1 MNRPMSS
8 MVRIGKL
15 TALVIAVLQFSA
27 CSVQKQL
34 QKAANKNIINANE
47 LTGAHIGIHV
57 YDPASNTN
65 LFSYQANKYF
75 VPASNTK
82 IVTCFAA
89 LKYLGDSVAAAQILA
104 TDSGM
109 HVFATGDPTFLQ
121 PEYASHPLLG
131 VLKNTKHIYLH
142 TPSFTAKPFGQGW
155 SWDDYDASYM
165 PSRSAFPMYGNVL
178 RVVKNAGQL
187 TVTPSF
193 FKDSIKGLNTTIN
206 KGFGVSRQM
215 ANNQFLVQPAS
226 GSATLQ
232 EVPYRTSNWTNSS
245 LTLEASLLSEAVGGG
260 IKVTAVDP
268 ATDKNAPVTAT
279 TIYSRPLDSLVTP
292 LMHRSDNFYAE
303 QALLMVGNKLHQSF
317 DDKKT
322 IAYLLAN
329 DLADLPQKP
338 SWVDG
343 SGLSR
348 YNLFTPQDFTTILDK
363 MYKAYS
369 FERLQHIFPTGGEVG
384 GTLSSNYKNLNGKIF
399 AKTGT
404 LSGQVA
410 LSGYLITKKGKTLIF
425 SVLVNNHTTT
435 ASAVRK
441 AVEQFIQVL
450 YNKN

>member
-1 MNRPMSS
+1 MKVMG
-8 MVRIGKL
+8 RIGKL

-27 CSVQKQL
+27 CSVQQKL
-34 QKAANKNIINANE
+34 QKAANQNIIEVSN
-47 LTGAHIGIHV
+47 LSGAHIGIHV
-57 YDPASNTN
+57 FDPSTNAN
-65 LFSYQANKYF
+65 LFSYQSNKYF

-89 LKYLGDSVAAAQILA
+89 MQYLGDSVAAAQILA

-109 HVFATGDPTFLQ
+109 HVYAAGDPTFLQ
-121 PEYASHPLLG
+121 PEYPSHPLFN
-131 VLKNTKHIYLH
+131 VLKNANKIYLH

-165 PSRSAFPMYGNVL
+165 PSRSAFPLYGNVM
-178 RVVKNAGQL
+178 RVAKNAGQL
-187 TVTPSF
+187 SVIPSF
-193 FKDSIKGLNTTIN
+193 FKDSVTGLNASIN
-206 KGFGVSRQM
+206 KGFSVSRQM
-215 ANNQFLVQPAS
+215 ASNQFLVQPTAAS
-226 GSATLQ
+226 NTL
-232 EVPYRTSNWTNSS
+232 EEIPYRTSNWTTAS
-245 LTLEASLLSEAVGGG
+245 LSLEASLLSDALGGT
-260 IKVTAVDP
+260 KVIAVDP
-268 ATDKNAPVTAT
+268 ANEKNAPTTAA
-279 TIYSRPLDSLVTP
+279 TIYSRPLDSLLKP

-303 QALLMVGNKLHQSF
+303 QALLMVGKGLHQSF

-329 DLADLPQKP
+329 DLADLAQKLT
-338 SWVDG
+338 WVDG

-348 YNLFTPQDFTTILDK
+348 YNLFTPENFTSILHK

-369 FERLQHIFPTGGEVG
+369 FERLQNIFPTGGEVG

-435 ASAVRK
+435 ASNVRK

-450 YNKN
+450 YSKN

>member
-1 MNRPMSS
+1 MKI
-8 MVRIGKL
+8 MVRIGKA
-15 TALVIAVLQFSA
+15 TALVIAVLQFTA
-27 CSVQKQL
+27 CSVQQKL
-34 QKAANKNIINANE
+34 QKAANQNILEAGN
-47 LTGAHIGIHV
+47 LSGAHIGIHV
-57 YDPASNTN
+57 YDPASNAS
-65 LFSYQANKYF
+65 LYSYQSNKYF

-89 LKYLGDSVAAAQILA
+89 MQYLGDSVLAAQIA
-104 TDSGM
+104 STDSGM
-109 HVFATGDPTFLQ
+109 HVYATGDPTFLQ
-121 PEYASHPLLG
+121 PEYVSHPLLN
-131 VLKNTKHIYLH
+131 VLKSANTIYMH
-142 TPSFTAKPFGQGW
+142 APSFTAKPFGQGW

-165 PSRSAFPMYGNVL
+165 PSRSAFPMYGNLV
-178 RVVKNAGQL
+178 RIAKNAGQL

-193 FKDSIKGLNTTIN
+193 FKDSVTGLNATIN
-206 KGFGVSRQM
+206 KGFGVSRQI
-215 ANNQFLVQPAS
+215 ASNQFLVQPTAAS
-226 GSATLQ
+226 NTH
-232 EVPYRTSNWTNSS
+232 EEIPYRTSNWTTSR
-245 LTLEASLLSEAVGGG
+245 LTLEASLLSKAIGGTN
-260 IKVTAVDP
+260 IIALDAAHETNAP
-268 ATDKNAPVTAT
+268 ATAT
-279 TIYSRPLDSLVTP
+279 KVYSRPLDSLLKP

-303 QALLMVGNKLHQSF
+303 QALLMVGKGLHQSF

-329 DLADLPQKP
+329 DLSDLAQKP
-338 SWVDG
+338 TWVDG

-348 YNLFTPQDFTTILDK
+348 YNLFTPENFTSILHK

-369 FERLQHIFPTGGEVG
+369 FERLQNIFPTGGEVG

-435 ASAVRK
+435 ASNVRR

>member
-1 MNRPMSS
+1 
-8 MVRIGKL
+8 MVRIGKA
-15 TALVIAVLQFSA
+15 TALVIAILQFTA
-27 CSVQKQL
+27 CSMQQKL
-34 QKAANKNIINANE
+34 QKAANQNILEAGN
-47 LTGAHIGIHV
+47 LSGAHIGIHV
-57 YDPASNTN
+57 YDPASNAS
-65 LFSYQANKYF
+65 LFSYQSNKYF

-89 LKYLGDSVAAAQILA
+89 MQYLGDSVLAAQIA
-104 TDSGM
+104 STDSGM
-109 HVFATGDPTFLQ
+109 HVYASGDPTFLQ
-121 PEYASHPLLG
+121 PEYATHPLLN
-131 VLKNTKHIYLH
+131 VLKTTNKIYLH

-165 PSRSAFPMYGNVL
+165 PSRSAFPMYGNVV
-178 RVVKNAGQL
+178 RFAKNAGQL

-193 FKDSIKGLNTTIN
+193 FKDSTKGINATIN

-215 ANNQFLVQPAS
+215 ASNQFLVQPTA
-226 GSATLQ
+226 GNTTL
-232 EVPYRTSNWTNSS
+232 EEIPYRTSNWTTAP
-245 LTLEASLLSEAVGGG
+245 LVLEASLLSEALGGT
-260 IKVTAVDP
+260 KVIALDAAGETNAP
-268 ATDKNAPVTAT
+268 ATAT
-279 TIYSRPLDSLVTP
+279 KVYSRPLDSLLKP

-303 QALLMVGNKLHQSF
+303 QALLMVGKGLHQSF

-329 DLADLPQKP
+329 DLSDLAQKP
-338 SWVDG
+338 TWVDG

-348 YNLFTPQDFTTILDK
+348 YNLFTPENFTSILHK

-369 FERLQHIFPTGGEVG
+369 FERLQNIFPTGGEAG

-435 ASAVRK
+435 ASNVRK

-450 YNKN
+450 YSKN

>member
-1 MNRPMSS
+1 MNRHLGLFARM
-8 MVRIGKL
+8 GKL
-15 TALVIAVLQFSA
+15 TALLIAVVQFSA
-27 CSVQKQL
+27 CSVRQKL
-34 QKAANKNIINANE
+34 QKAANQNIIEASNLA
-47 LTGAHIGIHV
+47 GAHIGIHV
-57 YDPASNTN
+57 FDPASNTN
-65 LFSYQANKYF
+65 LFSYQSNKYF

-89 LKYLGDSVAAAQILA
+89 LKYLGDSVAAAQIFA

-109 HVFATGDPTFLQ
+109 HVFASGDPTFLQ
-121 PEYASHPLLG
+121 PEYTSHPLLD
-131 VLKNTKHIYLH
+131 VLKTANKIYLH
-142 TPSFTAKPFGQGW
+142 TPIFTAKPFGQGW

-165 PSRSAFPMYGNVL
+165 PSRSAFPMYGNVV
-178 RVVKNAGQL
+178 RYAKNGGQL
-187 TVTPSF
+187 TVMPTF
-193 FKDSIKGLNTTIN
+193 FKDSTKGLSATIS
-206 KGFGVSRQM
+206 KGFSVSRQM
-215 ANNQFLVQPAS
+215 ASNQFLLQPSS
-226 GSATLQ
+226 GSNTL
-232 EVPYRTSNWTNSS
+232 EEIPYRTSNWTTTS
-245 LTLEASLLSEAVGGG
+245 LTLEASLLSEALGGT
-260 IKVTAVDP
+260 KVIAVDP
-268 ATDKNAPVTAT
+268 ATTINMPAAAS
-279 TIYSRPLDSLVTP
+279 TIYSRPLDSLLKP

-303 QALLMVGNKLHQSF
+303 QALLMVGKGLHQSF

-329 DLADLPQKP
+329 DLADLAQKP

-348 YNLFTPQDFTTILDK
+348 YNLFTPENFTSILHK
-363 MYKAYS
+363 MYTSYS
-369 FERLQHIFPTGGEVG
+369 FERLQNIFPTGGEAG
-384 GTLSSNYKNLNGKIF
+384 GTLTSNYKNLNGKIF

>member
-1 MNRPMSS
+1 MKI
-8 MVRIGKL
+8 MVRIGKA
-15 TALVIAVLQFSA
+15 TALVIAILQFTA
-27 CSVQKQL
+27 CSMQQKL
-34 QKAANKNIINANE
+34 QKAANQNILEAGN
-47 LTGAHIGIHV
+47 LSGAHIGIHV
-57 YDPASNTN
+57 YDPASNAS
-65 LFSYQANKYF
+65 LFSYQSNKYF

-89 LKYLGDSVAAAQILA
+89 MQYLGDSVLAAQIA
-104 TDSGM
+104 STDSGM
-109 HVFATGDPTFLQ
+109 HVYASGDPTFLQ
-121 PEYASHPLLG
+121 PEYATHPLLN
-131 VLKNTKHIYLH
+131 VLKTTNKIYLH

-165 PSRSAFPMYGNVL
+165 PSRSAFPMYGNVV
-178 RVVKNAGQL
+178 RFAKNAGQL

-193 FKDSIKGLNTTIN
+193 FKDSIKGINATIN

-215 ANNQFLVQPAS
+215 ASNQFLVQPTA
-226 GSATLQ
+226 GNNTL
-232 EVPYRTSNWTNSS
+232 EEIPYRTSNWTTAP
-245 LTLEASLLSEAVGGG
+245 LVLEASLLSEALGGT
-260 IKVTAVDP
+260 KVIALDAAGETNAP
-268 ATDKNAPVTAT
+268 ATAT
-279 TIYSRPLDSLVTP
+279 KVYSRPLDSLLKP

-303 QALLMVGNKLHQSF
+303 QALLMVGKGLHQSF

-329 DLADLPQKP
+329 DLSDLAQKP
-338 SWVDG
+338 TWVDG

-348 YNLFTPQDFTTILDK
+348 YNLFTPENFTSILHK

-369 FERLQHIFPTGGEVG
+369 FERLQNIFPTGGEAG

-435 ASAVRK
+435 ASNVRK

>member
-1 MNRPMSS
+1 MKG
-8 MVRIGKL
+8 MVRIGKA
-15 TALVIAVLQFSA
+15 TALLIAVLQFSA
-27 CSVQKQL
+27 CAVQQKL
-34 QKAANKNIINANE
+34 QKAANQNILEVNY
-47 LTGAHIGIHV
+47 LSGAHIGIHV
-57 YDPASNTN
+57 FDPSTNTN
-65 LFSYQANKYF
+65 LFSYQSNKYF

-89 LKYLGDSVAAAQILA
+89 LQYLGDSVLAGQIA
-104 TDSGM
+104 FTDSGM
-109 HVFATGDPTFLQ
+109 HVYASGDPTFLQ
-121 PEYASHPLLG
+121 PEYATHPLFNI
-131 VLKNTKHIYLH
+131 LKNSNKIYLH

-165 PSRSAFPMYGNVL
+165 PSRSAFPMYGNVV
-178 RVVKNAGQL
+178 RVAKNAGQL
-187 TVTPSF
+187 SVTPSF
-193 FKDSIKGLNTTIN
+193 FKDSTKGISATIN
-206 KGFGVSRQM
+206 KGFSVSRQM
-215 ANNQFLVQPAS
+215 ASNQFEVQADTS
-226 GSATLQ
+226 KTKF
-232 EVPYRTSNWTNSS
+232 EEIPYRTSNWTNAP
-245 LTLEASLLSEAVGGG
+245 LTLEASLLSEALGGT
-260 IKVTAVDP
+260 KVIALDD
-268 ATDKNAPVTAT
+268 ARENNAPSTAAK
-279 TIYSRPLDSLVTP
+279 IYSRPLDSLLKP

-303 QALLMVGNKLHQSF
+303 QALLMVGKGLHQSF

-329 DLADLPQKP
+329 DLADLAQKP
-338 SWVDG
+338 NWVDG

-348 YNLFTPQDFTTILDK
+348 YNLFTPENFTSILHK

-369 FERLQHIFPTGGEVG
+369 FERLQNIFPTGGEVG

-435 ASAVRK
+435 ASNVRK
-441 AVEQFIQVL
+441 SVEQFIQVL

>member
-1 MNRPMSS
+1 MNRHLGLITRM
-8 MVRIGKL
+8 GKL
-15 TALVIAVLQFSA
+15 TALLIAVLQFSA
-27 CSVQKQL
+27 CSVQQKL
-34 QKAANKNIINANE
+34 QKAANQNIIDATQ
-47 LTGAHIGIHV
+47 LAGAHIGIHV
-57 YDPASNTN
+57 FDPASNSN
-65 LFSYQANKYF
+65 LFSYQSNKYF

-89 LKYLGDSVAAAQILA
+89 LQYLGDSVAAAQILT
-104 TDSGM
+104 TDTGV

-121 PEYASHPLLG
+121 PEYTAHPLFN
-131 VLKNTKHIYLH
+131 VLKSANKIYLH
-142 TPSFTAKPFGQGW
+142 TPSFNAKPFGQGW

-165 PSRSAFPMYGNVL
+165 PSRSAFPMYGNVV
-178 RVVKNAGQL
+178 RYTRNGGQL

-193 FKDSIKGLNTTIN
+193 FKDSTKGLQASIN
-206 KGFGVSRQM
+206 KGFDVSRQM
-215 ANNQFLVQPAS
+215 ASNQFLVQTTA
-226 GSATLQ
+226 GNNTL
-232 EVPYRTSNWTNSS
+232 EEIPYRTSNWTATP
-245 LTLEASLLSEAVGGG
+245 LTLEASLLSEALGGT
-260 IKVTAVDP
+260 KVIAVDP
-268 ATDKNAPVTAT
+268 ALKTTMPAAAS
-279 TIYSRPLDSLVTP
+279 TIYSRPLDSLLKP

-303 QALLMVGNKLHQSF
+303 QALLMVGKGLHQSF

-322 IAYLLAN
+322 IAYLLTN
-329 DLADLPQKP
+329 DLADLAQKP

-348 YNLFTPQDFTTILDK
+348 YNLFTPENFTSILHK
-363 MYKAYS
+363 MYKSYS
-369 FERLQHIFPTGGEVG
+369 FERLQNIFPTGGEAG

-425 SVLVNNHTTT
+425 SVLVNNHTTS
-435 ASAVRK
+435 ASTVRK

>member
-1 MNRPMSS
+1 MGRTS
-8 MVRIGKL
+8 KL
-15 TALVIAVLQFSA
+15 IALVIAVLQFSA
-27 CSVQKQL
+27 CSVQQKL
-34 QKAANKNIINANE
+34 QKAANQNIIEASN
-47 LTGAHIGIHV
+47 LSGAHIGIHV
-57 YDPASNTN
+57 FDPSSNTN
-65 LFSYQANKYF
+65 LFSYQSNKYF

-131 VLKNTKHIYLH
+131 ALKNANTIYLH

-165 PSRSAFPMYGNVL
+165 PSRSAFPMYGNVV
-178 RVVKNAGQL
+178 RYTKNAGQL
-187 TVTPSF
+187 TVMPSF
-193 FKDSIKGLNTTIN
+193 FKDSTKGLQATIN

-215 ANNQFLVQPAS
+215 ANNQFLVQPSS
-226 GSATLQ
+226 GNTTL
-232 EVPYRTSNWTNSS
+232 EEIPYRTSNWTTTS
-245 LTLEASLLSEAVGGG
+245 LTLEASLLSEALGGT
-260 IKVTAVDP
+260 KVIAADP
-268 ATDKNAPVTAT
+268 ASDKTVPTLAT
-279 TIYSRPLDSLVTP
+279 TIYSRPLDSLLKP

-303 QALLMVGNKLHQSF
+303 QALLMVGKGLHQSF

-322 IAYLLAN
+322 IAFLLAN
-329 DLADLPQKP
+329 DLVDLAQKP

-348 YNLFTPQDFTTILDK
+348 YNLFTPENFTTILHK
-363 MYKAYS
+363 MYTSYP
-369 FERLQHIFPTGGEVG
+369 FERLQNIFPTGGELG
-384 GTLSSNYKNLNGKIF
+384 GTLSGNYKNLNGKIF

-435 ASAVRK
+435 ASTVRK

>member
-1 MNRPMSS
+1 MKVMG
-8 MVRIGKL
+8 RIGKL

-27 CSVQKQL
+27 CSVQQQL
-34 QKAANKNIINANE
+34 QKAANKNILEAGNLA
-47 LTGAHIGIHV
+47 GAHIGIHV
-57 YDPASNTN
+57 FDPASNAS
-65 LFSYQANKYF
+65 LFSYQSNKYF

-89 LKYLGDSVAAAQILA
+89 LKYLGDSVAAAQVIS

-109 HVFATGDPTFLQ
+109 HVYAGGDPTFLQ
-121 PEYASHPLLG
+121 PEYATHPLLN
-131 VLKNTKHIYLH
+131 VLKNTKHIFLH

-165 PSRSAFPMYGNVL
+165 PSRSAFPIYGNVV
-178 RVVKNAGQL
+178 RFEKKSGQL

-193 FKDSIKGLNTTIN
+193 FKDSTKGINATIS
-206 KGFGVSRQM
+206 KGFGVTRQM
-215 ANNQFLVQPAS
+215 ASNQFLVQPTA
-226 GSATLQ
+226 GNNIL
-232 EVPYRTSNWTNSS
+232 EEIPYRTSNWTTNQ
-245 LTLEASLLSEAVGGG
+245 LTLESTLLAEALGGG

-268 ATDKNAPVTAT
+268 ASDKNNVANAT
-279 TIYSRPLDSLVTP
+279 TIYSRPLDSMLTP

-348 YNLFTPQDFTTILDK
+348 YNLFSPQDFTTILDK

-369 FERLQHIFPTGGEVG
+369 FERLQNIFPTGGEAG

-435 ASAVRK
+435 ASNVRK

-450 YNKN
+450 YSKN

>member
-1 MNRPMSS
+1 MNRHLGLFARM
-8 MVRIGKL
+8 GKL
-15 TALVIAVLQFSA
+15 TALLIAVVQFSA
-27 CSVQKQL
+27 CSVRQKL
-34 QKAANKNIINANE
+34 QKAANQNIIEASNLA
-47 LTGAHIGIHV
+47 GAHIGIHV
-57 YDPASNTN
+57 FDPASNSN
-65 LFSYQANKYF
+65 LFSYQSNKYF

-89 LKYLGDSVAAAQILA
+89 LKYLGDSVAAAQIFA

-109 HVFATGDPTFLQ
+109 YVFASGDPTFLQ
-121 PEYASHPLLG
+121 PEYTSHPLLG
-131 VLKNTKHIYLH
+131 VLKTANKIYLH
-142 TPSFTAKPFGQGW
+142 TPSFTAKSFGQGW

-165 PSRSAFPMYGNVL
+165 PSRSAFPMYGNVV
-178 RVVKNAGQL
+178 RYAKNGGQL
-187 TVTPSF
+187 TVMPTF
-193 FKDSIKGLNTTIN
+193 FKDSTKGLSATIS
-206 KGFGVSRQM
+206 KGFSVSRQM
-215 ANNQFLVQPAS
+215 ASNQFLLQPSS
-226 GSATLQ
+226 GSNTL
-232 EVPYRTSNWTNSS
+232 EEIPYRTSNWTTTS
-245 LTLEASLLSEAVGGG
+245 LTLEASLLSEALGGT
-260 IKVTAVDP
+260 KVIAVDP
-268 ATDKNAPVTAT
+268 ATTINMPAAAS
-279 TIYSRPLDSLVTP
+279 TIYSRPLDSLLKP

-303 QALLMVGNKLHQSF
+303 QALLMVGKGLHQSF

-329 DLADLPQKP
+329 DLADLAQKP

-348 YNLFTPQDFTTILDK
+348 YNLFTPENFTSILHK
-363 MYKAYS
+363 MYTSYS
-369 FERLQHIFPTGGEVG
+369 FERLQNIFPTGGEAG
-384 GTLSSNYKNLNGKIF
+384 GTLTSNYKNLNGKIF

>member
-1 MNRPMSS
+1 MNRHLGLFARM
-8 MVRIGKL
+8 GKL
-15 TALVIAVLQFSA
+15 TALLIAVVQFSA
-27 CSVQKQL
+27 CSVRQKL
-34 QKAANKNIINANE
+34 QKAANQNIIEASNLA
-47 LTGAHIGIHV
+47 GAHIGIHV
-57 YDPASNTN
+57 FDPASNSN
-65 LFSYQANKYF
+65 LFSYQSNKYF

-89 LKYLGDSVAAAQILA
+89 LKYLGDSVAAAQIFA

-109 HVFATGDPTFLQ
+109 YVFASGDPTFLQ
-121 PEYASHPLLG
+121 PEYTSHPLLG
-131 VLKNTKHIYLH
+131 VLKTANKIYLH

-165 PSRSAFPMYGNVL
+165 PSRSAFPMYGNVV
-178 RVVKNAGQL
+178 RYAKNGGQL
-187 TVTPSF
+187 TVMPTF
-193 FKDSIKGLNTTIN
+193 FKDSTKGLSATIS
-206 KGFGVSRQM
+206 KGFSVSRQM
-215 ANNQFLVQPAS
+215 ASNQFLVQPSS
-226 GSATLQ
+226 GSNTL
-232 EVPYRTSNWTNSS
+232 EEIPYRTSNWTTTS
-245 LTLEASLLSEAVGGG
+245 LTLEASLLSEALGGT
-260 IKVTAVDP
+260 KVIAVDP
-268 ATDKNAPVTAT
+268 ATTLNMPAAAS
-279 TIYSRPLDSLVTP
+279 TIYSRPLDSLLKP

-303 QALLMVGNKLHQSF
+303 QALLMVGKGLHQSF

-329 DLADLPQKP
+329 DLADLAQKP

-348 YNLFTPQDFTTILDK
+348 YNLFTPENFTSILHK
-363 MYKAYS
+363 MYTSYS
-369 FERLQHIFPTGGEVG
+369 FERLQNIFPTGGEAG
-384 GTLSSNYKNLNGKIF
+384 GTLTSNYKNLNGKIF

>member
-1 MNRPMSS
+1 
-8 MVRIGKL
+8 MVRIGKA
-15 TALVIAVLQFSA
+15 TALVIAILQFTA
-27 CSVQKQL
+27 CSMQQKL
-34 QKAANKNIINANE
+34 QKAANQNILEAGN
-47 LTGAHIGIHV
+47 LSGAHIGIHV
-57 YDPASNTN
+57 YDPASNAS
-65 LFSYQANKYF
+65 LFSYQSNKYF

-89 LKYLGDSVAAAQILA
+89 MQYLGDSVLAAQIA
-104 TDSGM
+104 STDSGM
-109 HVFATGDPTFLQ
+109 HVYASGDPTFLQ
-121 PEYASHPLLG
+121 PEYATHPLLN
-131 VLKNTKHIYLH
+131 VLKTTNKIYLH

-165 PSRSAFPMYGNVL
+165 PSRSAFPMYGNVV
-178 RVVKNAGQL
+178 RFAKNAGQL

-193 FKDSIKGLNTTIN
+193 FKDSTKGINATIN

-215 ANNQFLVQPAS
+215 ASNQFLVQPTA
-226 GSATLQ
+226 GNTTL
-232 EVPYRTSNWTNSS
+232 EEIPYRTSNWTTAP
-245 LTLEASLLSEAVGGG
+245 LVLEASLLSEALGGT
-260 IKVTAVDP
+260 KVIALDAAGETNAP
-268 ATDKNAPVTAT
+268 ATAT
-279 TIYSRPLDSLVTP
+279 KVYSRPLDSLLKP

-303 QALLMVGNKLHQSF
+303 QALLMVGKGLHQSF

-322 IAYLLAN
+322 IAHLLAN
-329 DLADLPQKP
+329 DLSDLAQKP
-338 SWVDG
+338 TWVDG

-348 YNLFTPQDFTTILDK
+348 YNLFTPENFTSILHK

-369 FERLQHIFPTGGEVG
+369 FERLQNIFPTGGEAG

-435 ASAVRK
+435 ASNVRK

-450 YNKN
+450 YSKN

>member
-1 MNRPMSS
+1 
-8 MVRIGKL
+8 MVRIGKA
-15 TALVIAVLQFSA
+15 TALVITVLQFTA
-27 CSVQKQL
+27 CSVQQKL
-34 QKAANKNIINANE
+34 QKAANQNILEAGN
-47 LTGAHIGIHV
+47 LSGAHIGIHV
-57 YDPASNTN
+57 YDPASNAS
-65 LFSYQANKYF
+65 LFSYQSNKYF

-89 LKYLGDSVAAAQILA
+89 MQYLGDSVLAAQIA
-104 TDSGM
+104 STDSGM
-109 HVFATGDPTFLQ
+109 HVYASGDPTFLQ
-121 PEYASHPLLG
+121 PEYATHPLLN
-131 VLKNTKHIYLH
+131 VLKTTNKIYLH

-165 PSRSAFPMYGNVL
+165 PSRSAFPMYGNVV
-178 RVVKNAGQL
+178 RIAKNAGQL
-187 TVTPSF
+187 IVTPSF
-193 FKDSIKGLNTTIN
+193 FKDSIKGINASIN

-215 ANNQFLVQPAS
+215 ASNQFLVQPTTAS
-226 GSATLQ
+226 NTL
-232 EVPYRTSNWTNSS
+232 EEIPYRTSNWTTAP
-245 LTLEASLLSEAVGGG
+245 LILEASLLSEALGGT
-260 IKVTAVDP
+260 KVIALDAAGET
-268 ATDKNAPVTAT
+268 NALATAT
-279 TIYSRPLDSLVTP
+279 KVYSRPLDSLLKP

-303 QALLMVGNKLHQSF
+303 QALLMVGKGLHQSF

-322 IAYLLAN
+322 IAYLLTN
-329 DLADLPQKP
+329 DLADLAQKP
-338 SWVDG
+338 TWVDG

-348 YNLFTPQDFTTILDK
+348 YNLFTPENFTSILHK

-369 FERLQHIFPTGGEVG
+369 FERLQNIFPTGGEVG

-435 ASAVRK
+435 ASNVRK

-450 YNKN
+450 YSKN

>member
-1 MNRPMSS
+1 MKI
-8 MVRIGKL
+8 MVRIGKA
-15 TALVIAVLQFSA
+15 TALVIAMLQFTA
-27 CSVQKQL
+27 CSMQQKL
-34 QKAANKNIINANE
+34 QKAANQNILEAGN
-47 LTGAHIGIHV
+47 LSGAHIGIHV
-57 YDPASNTN
+57 YDPASNAS
-65 LFSYQANKYF
+65 LFSYQSNKYF

-89 LKYLGDSVAAAQILA
+89 MQYLGDSVLAAQIA
-104 TDSGM
+104 STDSGM
-109 HVFATGDPTFLQ
+109 HVYASGDPTFLQ
-121 PEYASHPLLG
+121 PEYATHPLLN
-131 VLKNTKHIYLH
+131 VLKTTNKIYLH

-165 PSRSAFPMYGNVL
+165 PSRSAFPMYGNVV
-178 RVVKNAGQL
+178 RFAKNAGQL

-193 FKDSIKGLNTTIN
+193 FKDSTKGINATIN
-206 KGFGVSRQM
+206 KGFGVTRQM
-215 ANNQFLVQPAS
+215 ASNQFLVQPTA
-226 GSATLQ
+226 GNTTL
-232 EVPYRTSNWTNSS
+232 EEIPYRTSNWTTAP
-245 LTLEASLLSEAVGGG
+245 LVLEASLLSEALGGT
-260 IKVTAVDP
+260 KVIALDAAGETNAP
-268 ATDKNAPVTAT
+268 ATAT
-279 TIYSRPLDSLVTP
+279 KVYSRPLDSLLKP

-303 QALLMVGNKLHQSF
+303 QALLMVGKGLHQSF

-329 DLADLPQKP
+329 DLSDLAQKP
-338 SWVDG
+338 TWVDG

-348 YNLFTPQDFTTILDK
+348 YNLFTPENFTSILHK

-369 FERLQHIFPTGGEVG
+369 FERLQNIFPTGGEAG

-435 ASAVRK
+435 ASNVRK

-450 YNKN
+450 YSKN

>member
-1 MNRPMSS
+1 
-8 MVRIGKL
+8 MVRIGKA
-15 TALVIAVLQFSA
+15 TALVIAVLQFTA
-27 CSVQKQL
+27 CSMQQKL
-34 QKAANKNIINANE
+34 QKAANQNILEAGN
-47 LTGAHIGIHV
+47 LSGAHIGIHV
-57 YDPASNTN
+57 YDPASNAS
-65 LFSYQANKYF
+65 LFSYQSNKYF

-89 LKYLGDSVAAAQILA
+89 MQYLGDSVLAAQIDS

-109 HVFATGDPTFLQ
+109 HVYASGDPTFLQ
-121 PEYASHPLLG
+121 PEYATHPLLN
-131 VLKNTKHIYLH
+131 VLKTTNKIYLH

-165 PSRSAFPMYGNVL
+165 PSRSAFPMYGNVV
-178 RVVKNAGQL
+178 RFAKNAGQL

-193 FKDSIKGLNTTIN
+193 FKDSIKGINATIN

-215 ANNQFLVQPAS
+215 ASNQFLVQPTA
-226 GSATLQ
+226 GNNTL
-232 EVPYRTSNWTNSS
+232 EEIPYRTSNWTTAP
-245 LTLEASLLSEAVGGG
+245 LVLEASLLSEALGGT
-260 IKVTAVDP
+260 KVIALDAAGETNAP
-268 ATDKNAPVTAT
+268 ATAT
-279 TIYSRPLDSLVTP
+279 KVYSRPLDSLLKP

-303 QALLMVGNKLHQSF
+303 QALLMVGKGLHQSF

-329 DLADLPQKP
+329 DLSDLAQKP
-338 SWVDG
+338 TWVDG

-348 YNLFTPQDFTTILDK
+348 YNLFTPENFTSILHK

-369 FERLQHIFPTGGEVG
+369 FERLQNIFPTGGEAG

-435 ASAVRK
+435 ASNVRK

>member
-1 MNRPMSS
+1 
-8 MVRIGKL
+8 MVRIGKA
-15 TALVIAVLQFSA
+15 TALVIAVLQFTA
-27 CSVQKQL
+27 CSVQQKL
-34 QKAANKNIINANE
+34 QKAANQNILEAGN
-47 LTGAHIGIHV
+47 LSGAHIGIHV
-57 YDPASNTN
+57 YDPASNAS
-65 LFSYQANKYF
+65 LFSYQSNKYF

-89 LKYLGDSVAAAQILA
+89 MQYLGDSVLAAQIA
-104 TDSGM
+104 STDSGM
-109 HVFATGDPTFLQ
+109 HVYASGDPTFLQ
-121 PEYASHPLLG
+121 PEYATHPLLN
-131 VLKNTKHIYLH
+131 VLKTTNKIYLH

-165 PSRSAFPMYGNVL
+165 PSRSAFPMYGNVV
-178 RVVKNAGQL
+178 RIAKNAGQL
-187 TVTPSF
+187 IVTPSF
-193 FKDSIKGLNTTIN
+193 FKDSIKGINASIN

-215 ANNQFLVQPAS
+215 ASNQFLVQPTTAS
-226 GSATLQ
+226 NTL
-232 EVPYRTSNWTNSS
+232 EEIPYRTSNWTTAP
-245 LTLEASLLSEAVGGG
+245 LILEASLLSEALGGT
-260 IKVTAVDP
+260 KVIALDAAGET
-268 ATDKNAPVTAT
+268 NALATAT
-279 TIYSRPLDSLVTP
+279 KVYSRPLDSLLKP

-303 QALLMVGNKLHQSF
+303 QALLMVGKGLHQSF

-329 DLADLPQKP
+329 DLSDLAQKP
-338 SWVDG
+338 TWVDG

-348 YNLFTPQDFTTILDK
+348 YNLFTPENFTSILHK

-369 FERLQHIFPTGGEVG
+369 FERLQNIFPTGGEVG

-435 ASAVRK
+435 ASNVRK

-450 YNKN
+450 YSKN

>member
-1 MNRPMSS
+1 MKI
-8 MVRIGKL
+8 MVRIGKA
-15 TALVIAVLQFSA
+15 TALVIAVLQFTA
-27 CSVQKQL
+27 CSVQQKL
-34 QKAANKNIINANE
+34 QKAANQNILEVNN
-47 LTGAHIGIHV
+47 LSGAHIGIHV
-57 YDPASNTN
+57 YDPASNAS
-65 LFSYQANKYF
+65 LFSYQSNKYF

-89 LKYLGDSVAAAQILA
+89 LQYLGDSVLAAQIA
-104 TDSGM
+104 STDSGM
-109 HVFATGDPTFLQ
+109 HVYASGDPTFLQ
-121 PEYASHPLLG
+121 PEYATHPLLN
-131 VLKNTKHIYLH
+131 VLKNANKIYLH

-165 PSRSAFPMYGNVL
+165 PSRSAFPMYGNVV
-178 RVVKNAGQL
+178 RFAKNAGQL

-193 FKDSIKGLNTTIN
+193 FKDSIRGLNATNN
-206 KGFGVSRQM
+206 KGFSVSRQM
-215 ANNQFLVQPAS
+215 ASNQFLVQQTA
-226 GSATLQ
+226 GNNTL
-232 EVPYRTSNWTNSS
+232 EEIPYRTSNWTTAP
-245 LTLEASLLSEAVGGG
+245 LALEASLLSEALGGT
-260 IKVTAVDP
+260 KVIALDAARETNAP
-268 ATDKNAPVTAT
+268 ATAT
-279 TIYSRPLDSLVTP
+279 KIYSRPLDSLLKP
-292 LMHRSDNFYAE
+292 LMHSSDNFYAE
-303 QALLMVGNKLHQSF
+303 QALLMVGKGLHQSF

-322 IAYLLAN
+322 IAHLLAN
-329 DLADLPQKP
+329 DLSDLAQKP
-338 SWVDG
+338 TWVDG

-348 YNLFTPQDFTTILDK
+348 YNLFTPENFTSILHK

-369 FERLQHIFPTGGEVG
+369 FERLQNIFPTGGEAG

-435 ASAVRK
+435 AANVRR

>member
-1 MNRPMSS
+1 MIKMG
-8 MVRIGKL
+8 RIGKL
-15 TALVIAVLQFSA
+15 IALLLAVLQFSA
-27 CSVQKQL
+27 CSVQQKL
-34 QKAANKNIINANE
+34 QKAANQNIIEASN
-47 LTGAHIGIHV
+47 LSGAHIGIHV
-57 YDPASNTN
+57 FDPASNTN
-65 LFSYQANKYF
+65 LFSYQSNKYF

-89 LKYLGDSVAAAQILA
+89 LQYLGDSVAAAQILA

-109 HVFATGDPTFLQ
+109 HVFATGDPTYLQ
-121 PEYASHPLLG
+121 PEYASHPLLS
-131 VLKNTKHIYLH
+131 VLKNANKIYLH

-165 PSRSAFPMYGNVL
+165 PSRSAFPMYGNVV
-178 RVVKNAGQL
+178 RYAKNGGQM
-187 TVTPSF
+187 TVSPSY
-193 FKDSIKGLNTTIN
+193 FKDSTKGLQSIIN

-215 ANNQFLVQPAS
+215 ANNQFLVQPSS
-226 GSATLQ
+226 GNTTL
-232 EVPYRTSNWTNSS
+232 EEIPYRTSNWTTAS
-245 LTLEASLLSEAVGGG
+245 LSLEASLLSEALGGT
-260 IKVTAVDP
+260 KVVAVDP
-268 ATDKNAPVTAT
+268 SNKLNTSVATT
-279 TIYSRPLDSLVTP
+279 TIYSRPLDSLLKP

-303 QALLMVGNKLHQSF
+303 QALLMVGKGLHQSF

-329 DLADLPQKP
+329 DLADLAQKP

-348 YNLFTPQDFTTILDK
+348 YNLFTPENFTSILHK
-363 MYKAYS
+363 MYKSYS
-369 FERLQHIFPTGGEVG
+369 FERLQNIFPTGGEVG

-435 ASAVRK
+435 AAGVRK

>member
-1 MNRPMSS
+1 
-8 MVRIGKL
+8 MVRIGKA
-15 TALVIAVLQFSA
+15 TALVIAILQFTA
-27 CSVQKQL
+27 CSMQQKL
-34 QKAANKNIINANE
+34 QKAANQNILEAGN
-47 LTGAHIGIHV
+47 LSGAHIGIHV
-57 YDPASNTN
+57 YDPASNAS
-65 LFSYQANKYF
+65 LFSYQSNKYF

-89 LKYLGDSVAAAQILA
+89 MQYLGDSVLAAQIA
-104 TDSGM
+104 STDSGM
-109 HVFATGDPTFLQ
+109 HVYASGDPTFLQ
-121 PEYASHPLLG
+121 PEYATHPLLN
-131 VLKNTKHIYLH
+131 VLKTTNKIYLH

-165 PSRSAFPMYGNVL
+165 PSRSAFPMYGNVV
-178 RVVKNAGQL
+178 RFAKNAGQL

-193 FKDSIKGLNTTIN
+193 FKDSTKGINATIN

-215 ANNQFLVQPAS
+215 ASNQFLVQPTA
-226 GSATLQ
+226 GNTTL
-232 EVPYRTSNWTNSS
+232 EEIPYRTSNWTTAP
-245 LTLEASLLSEAVGGG
+245 LVLESSLLSEALGGT
-260 IKVTAVDP
+260 KVIALDAAGETNAP
-268 ATDKNAPVTAT
+268 ATAT
-279 TIYSRPLDSLVTP
+279 KVYSRPLDSLLKP

-303 QALLMVGNKLHQSF
+303 QALLMVGKGLHQSF

-322 IAYLLAN
+322 IAHLLAN
-329 DLADLPQKP
+329 DLSDLAQKP
-338 SWVDG
+338 TWVDG

-348 YNLFTPQDFTTILDK
+348 YNLFTPENFTSILHK

-369 FERLQHIFPTGGEVG
+369 FERLQNIFPTGGEAG

-435 ASAVRK
+435 ASNVRK

-450 YNKN
+450 YSKN

>member
-1 MNRPMSS
+1 MNRHLGLFARM
-8 MVRIGKL
+8 GKL
-15 TALVIAVLQFSA
+15 TALLIAVVQFSA
-27 CSVQKQL
+27 CSVRQKL
-34 QKAANKNIINANE
+34 QKAANQNIIEASNLA
-47 LTGAHIGIHV
+47 GAHIGIHV
-57 YDPASNTN
+57 FDPASNSN
-65 LFSYQANKYF
+65 LFSYQSNKYF

-89 LKYLGDSVAAAQILA
+89 LKYLGDSVAAAQIFA

-109 HVFATGDPTFLQ
+109 HVFASGDPTFLQ
-121 PEYASHPLLG
+121 PEYTSHPLLG
-131 VLKNTKHIYLH
+131 VLKTANKIYLH

-165 PSRSAFPMYGNVL
+165 PSRSAFPMYGNVV
-178 RVVKNAGQL
+178 RYAKNGGQL
-187 TVTPSF
+187 TVMPTF
-193 FKDSIKGLNTTIN
+193 FKDSTKGLSATIS
-206 KGFGVSRQM
+206 KGFSVSRQM
-215 ANNQFLVQPAS
+215 ASNQFLVQPSS
-226 GSATLQ
+226 GSNTL
-232 EVPYRTSNWTNSS
+232 EEIPYRTSNWTTTS
-245 LTLEASLLSEAVGGG
+245 LTLEASLLSEALGGT
-260 IKVTAVDP
+260 KVIAVDP
-268 ATDKNAPVTAT
+268 ATTINMPAVAS
-279 TIYSRPLDSLVTP
+279 TIYSRPLDSLLKP

-303 QALLMVGNKLHQSF
+303 QALLMVGKGLHQSF

-329 DLADLPQKP
+329 DLADLAQKP

-348 YNLFTPQDFTTILDK
+348 YNLFTPENFTSILHK
-363 MYKAYS
+363 MYTSYS
-369 FERLQHIFPTGGEVG
+369 FERLQNIFPTGGEAG
-384 GTLSSNYKNLNGKIF
+384 GTLTSNYKNLNGKIF

>member
-1 MNRPMSS
+1 MKVMG
-8 MVRIGKL
+8 RIGKL

-27 CSVQKQL
+27 CSVQQQL
-34 QKAANKNIINANE
+34 QKAANKNILEAGNLA
-47 LTGAHIGIHV
+47 GAHIGIHV
-57 YDPASNTN
+57 YDPASNAS
-65 LFSYQANKYF
+65 LFSYQSDKYF

-89 LKYLGDSVAAAQILA
+89 LKYLGDSVPAAQIIV
-104 TDSGM
+104 TDSGT
-109 HVFATGDPTFLQ
+109 HVYASGDPTFLQ
-121 PEYASHPLLG
+121 PEYASHPLLSN
-131 VLKNTKHIYLH
+131 LKNAKQIYLH
-142 TPSFTAKPFGQGW
+142 SPDFTAKPFGQGW

-165 PSRSAFPMYGNVL
+165 PSRSAFPMYGNVV
-178 RVVKNAGQL
+178 RFAKNEVQL

-193 FKDSIKGLNTTIN
+193 FKDSVTGLNASIN
-206 KGFGVSRQM
+206 KGFNVSRQM
-215 ANNQFLVQPAS
+215 SGNQFFVKADTS
-226 GSATLQ
+226 KTKF
-232 EVPYRTSNWTNSS
+232 EEIPYRTSNWTTAP
-245 LTLEASLLSEAVGGG
+245 LTLEASLLSEALGGT
-260 IKVTAVDP
+260 KVIALDAARETNAP
-268 ATDKNAPVTAT
+268 ATAT
-279 TIYSRPLDSLVTP
+279 KIYSRPLDSLLKP

-303 QALLMVGNKLHQSF
+303 QALLMVGKGLHQSF

-369 FERLQHIFPTGGEVG
+369 FERLQNIFPTGGEAG
-384 GTLSSNYKNLNGKIF
+384 GTLSSNYKKLNGKIF

-435 ASAVRK
+435 ASNVRK

-450 YNKN
+450 YSKN

>member
-1 MNRPMSS
+1 MKI
-8 MVRIGKL
+8 MVRIGKA
-15 TALVIAVLQFSA
+15 TALVIAILQFTA
-27 CSVQKQL
+27 CSMQQKL
-34 QKAANKNIINANE
+34 QKAANQNILEAGN
-47 LTGAHIGIHV
+47 LSGAHIGIHV
-57 YDPASNTN
+57 YDPASNAS
-65 LFSYQANKYF
+65 LFSYQSNKYF

-89 LKYLGDSVAAAQILA
+89 MQYLGDSVLAAQIA
-104 TDSGM
+104 STDSGM
-109 HVFATGDPTFLQ
+109 HVYASGDPTFLQ
-121 PEYASHPLLG
+121 PEYATHPLLN
-131 VLKNTKHIYLH
+131 VLKTTNKIYLH

-165 PSRSAFPMYGNVL
+165 PSRSAFPMYGNVV
-178 RVVKNAGQL
+178 RFAKNAGQL

-193 FKDSIKGLNTTIN
+193 FKDSTKGINATIN
-206 KGFGVSRQM
+206 KGFGVTRQM
-215 ANNQFLVQPAS
+215 ASNQFLVQPTA
-226 GSATLQ
+226 GNTTL
-232 EVPYRTSNWTNSS
+232 EEIPYRTSNWTTAP
-245 LTLEASLLSEAVGGG
+245 LVLEASLLSEALGGT
-260 IKVTAVDP
+260 KVIALDAAGETNAP
-268 ATDKNAPVTAT
+268 ATAT
-279 TIYSRPLDSLVTP
+279 KVYSRPLDSLLKP

-303 QALLMVGNKLHQSF
+303 QALLMVGKGLHQSF

-329 DLADLPQKP
+329 DLSDLAQKP
-338 SWVDG
+338 TWVDG

-348 YNLFTPQDFTTILDK
+348 YNLFTPENFTSILHK

-369 FERLQHIFPTGGEVG
+369 FERLQNIFPTGGEAG

-435 ASAVRK
+435 ASNVRK

-450 YNKN
+450 YSKN

>member
-1 MNRPMSS
+1 
-8 MVRIGKL
+8 MVRIGKA
-15 TALVIAVLQFSA
+15 TALLIAVLQFSA
-27 CSVQKQL
+27 CAVQQKL
-34 QKAANKNIINANE
+34 QKAANQNILEVNN
-47 LTGAHIGIHV
+47 LSGAHIGIHV
-57 YDPASNTN
+57 FDPSTNTN
-65 LFSYQANKYF
+65 LFSYQSNKYF

-89 LKYLGDSVAAAQILA
+89 LKYLGDSVLAALIAS

-109 HVFATGDPTFLQ
+109 HVYASGDPTFLQ
-121 PEYASHPLLG
+121 PEYATHPLFNI
-131 VLKNTKHIYLH
+131 LKNTNKIYLH

-165 PSRSAFPMYGNVL
+165 PSRSAFPMYGNVV
-178 RVVKNAGQL
+178 RVAKNAGKL
-187 TVTPSF
+187 SVTPTF
-193 FKDSIKGLNTTIN
+193 FKDSTKGINATIN
-206 KGFGVSRQM
+206 KGFSVSRQI
-215 ANNQFLVQPAS
+215 ASNQFEVQADTS
-226 GSATLQ
+226 KTKF
-232 EVPYRTSNWTNSS
+232 EEIPYRTSNWTTAP
-245 LTLEASLLSEAVGGG
+245 LTLEASLLSEALGGT
-260 IKVTAVDP
+260 KVIALD
-268 ATDKNAPVTAT
+268 AGHENNAPSTAAK
-279 TIYSRPLDSLVTP
+279 IYSRPLDSLLKP

-303 QALLMVGNKLHQSF
+303 QALLMVGKGLHQSF

-329 DLADLPQKP
+329 DLADLAQKP
-338 SWVDG
+338 NWVDG

-348 YNLFTPQDFTTILDK
+348 YNLFTPENFTSILHK

-369 FERLQHIFPTGGEVG
+369 FERLQNIFPTGGEVG

-435 ASAVRK
+435 ASNVRK

>member
-1 MNRPMSS
+1 MKI
-8 MVRIGKL
+8 MVRTYKA
-15 TALVIAVLQFSA
+15 TALMVAVLQFTA
-27 CSVQKQL
+27 CSVQQKL
-34 QKAANKNIINANE
+34 QKAANQNILQVNN
-47 LTGAHIGIHV
+47 LSGAHIGIHV
-57 YDPASNTN
+57 YDPAANAS
-65 LFSYQANKYF
+65 LYSYQSNKYF

-89 LKYLGDSVAAAQILA
+89 MQYLGDSVLAAQIA
-104 TDSGM
+104 STDSGM
-109 HVFATGDPTFLQ
+109 HVYATGDPTFLQ
-121 PEYASHPLLG
+121 PEYAEHPLLN
-131 VLKNTKHIYLH
+131 VLKRANTIYLH

-165 PSRSAFPMYGNVL
+165 PSRSAFPMYGNLV
-178 RVVKNAGQL
+178 RITKNAGQL

-193 FKDSIKGLNTTIN
+193 FKDSVTGINATIN

-215 ANNQFLVQPAS
+215 ASNQFLVQPTAAS
-226 GSATLQ
+226 ITL
-232 EVPYRTSNWTNSS
+232 EEIPYRTSNWTTAP
-245 LTLEASLLSEAVGGG
+245 LVLEASLLSEALGGT
-260 IKVTAVDP
+260 KVIALDAARETNAP
-268 ATDKNAPVTAT
+268 ATAT
-279 TIYSRPLDSLVTP
+279 KVYSRPLDSLLKP

-303 QALLMVGNKLHQSF
+303 QALLMVGKGLHQSF

-329 DLADLPQKP
+329 DLSDLAQKP
-338 SWVDG
+338 TWVDG

-348 YNLFTPQDFTTILDK
+348 YNLFTPENFTSILHK

-369 FERLQHIFPTGGEVG
+369 FERLQNIFPTGGEVG

-435 ASAVRK
+435 ASNVRK

-450 YNKN
+450 YSKN

>member
-1 MNRPMSS
+1 
-8 MVRIGKL
+8 MVRIGKA
-15 TALVIAVLQFSA
+15 TALVIAVLQFTA
-27 CSVQKQL
+27 CSMQQKL
-34 QKAANKNIINANE
+34 QKAANQNILEAGN
-47 LTGAHIGIHV
+47 LSGAHIGIHV
-57 YDPASNTN
+57 YDPASNAS
-65 LFSYQANKYF
+65 LFSYQSNKYF

-89 LKYLGDSVAAAQILA
+89 MQYLGDSVLAAQIA
-104 TDSGM
+104 STDSGM
-109 HVFATGDPTFLQ
+109 HVYASGDPTFLQ
-121 PEYASHPLLG
+121 PEYATHPLLN
-131 VLKNTKHIYLH
+131 VLKTTNKIYLH

-165 PSRSAFPMYGNVL
+165 PSRSAFPMYGNVV
-178 RVVKNAGQL
+178 RFAKNAGQL

-193 FKDSIKGLNTTIN
+193 FKDSIKGINATIN

-215 ANNQFLVQPAS
+215 ASNQFLVQPTA
-226 GSATLQ
+226 GNNTL
-232 EVPYRTSNWTNSS
+232 EEIPYRTSNWTTAP
-245 LTLEASLLSEAVGGG
+245 LVLEASLLSEALGGT
-260 IKVTAVDP
+260 KVIALDAAGETNAP
-268 ATDKNAPVTAT
+268 ATAT
-279 TIYSRPLDSLVTP
+279 KVYSRPLDSLLKP

-303 QALLMVGNKLHQSF
+303 QALLMVGKGLHQSF

-329 DLADLPQKP
+329 DLSDLAQKP
-338 SWVDG
+338 TWVDG

-348 YNLFTPQDFTTILDK
+348 YNLFTPENFTSILHK

-369 FERLQHIFPTGGEVG
+369 FERLQNIFPTGGEAG

-435 ASAVRK
+435 ASNVRK

>member
-1 MNRPMSS
+1 MIKMG
-8 MVRIGKL
+8 RIGKL
-15 TALVIAVLQFSA
+15 IALLLAVLQFSA
-27 CSVQKQL
+27 CSVQQKL
-34 QKAANKNIINANE
+34 QKAANQNIIEASN
-47 LTGAHIGIHV
+47 LSGAHIGIHV
-57 YDPASNTN
+57 FDPASNTN
-65 LFSYQANKYF
+65 LFSYQSNKYF

-89 LKYLGDSVAAAQILA
+89 LQYLGDSVAAAQILA

-121 PEYASHPLLG
+121 PEYASHPLLS
-131 VLKNTKHIYLH
+131 VFKNANKIYLH

-165 PSRSAFPMYGNVL
+165 PSRSAFPMYGNVV
-178 RVVKNAGQL
+178 RYAKNGGQM
-187 TVTPSF
+187 TVSPSY
-193 FKDSIKGLNTTIN
+193 FKDSTKGLQSIIN

-215 ANNQFLVQPAS
+215 ANNQFLVLPSS
-226 GSATLQ
+226 GNTTL
-232 EVPYRTSNWTNSS
+232 EEIPYRTSNWTTAS
-245 LTLEASLLSEAVGGG
+245 LSLEASLLSEALGGT
-260 IKVTAVDP
+260 KVVAVDP
-268 ATDKNAPVTAT
+268 SNKLNTSVATT
-279 TIYSRPLDSLVTP
+279 TIYSRPLDSLLKP

-303 QALLMVGNKLHQSF
+303 QALLMVGKGLHQSF

-329 DLADLPQKP
+329 DLADLAQKP

-348 YNLFTPQDFTTILDK
+348 YNLFTPENFTSILHK
-363 MYKAYS
+363 MYKSYS
-369 FERLQHIFPTGGEVG
+369 FERLQNIFPTGGEVG

-435 ASAVRK
+435 AAGVRK

>member
-1 MNRPMSS
+1 MKVMG
-8 MVRIGKL
+8 RIGKFA
-15 TALVIAVLQFSA
+15 ALVIAVLQFSA
-27 CSVQKQL
+27 CSVQQQL
-34 QKAANKNIINANE
+34 QKAANKNILEAGNLA
-47 LTGAHIGIHV
+47 GAHIGIHV
-57 YDPASNTN
+57 FDPASNAS
-65 LFSYQANKYF
+65 LFSYQSNKYF

-89 LKYLGDSVAAAQILA
+89 LKYLGDSVAAAQVIS

-109 HVFATGDPTFLQ
+109 HVYASGDPTFLQ
-121 PEYASHPLLG
+121 PEYATHPLLN

-165 PSRSAFPMYGNVL
+165 PSRSAFPIYGNVV
-178 RVVKNAGQL
+178 RFEKKSGQL

-193 FKDSIKGLNTTIN
+193 FKDSTKGINATIN
-206 KGFGVSRQM
+206 KGFGVTRQM
-215 ANNQFLVQPAS
+215 ASNQFLVQPTA
-226 GSATLQ
+226 GNNIL
-232 EVPYRTSNWTNSS
+232 EEIPYRTSNWTTNQ
-245 LTLEASLLSEAVGGG
+245 LTLESTLLAEALGGG

-268 ATDKNAPVTAT
+268 ASDKNNVANAT
-279 TIYSRPLDSLVTP
+279 TIYSRPLDSMLTP

-348 YNLFTPQDFTTILDK
+348 YNLFSPQDFTTILDK

-369 FERLQHIFPTGGEVG
+369 FERLQNIFPTGGEAG

-435 ASAVRK
+435 ASNVRK

-450 YNKN
+450 YSKN

>member
-1 MNRPMSS
+1 
-8 MVRIGKL
+8 MVRLGKA
-15 TALVIAVLQFSA
+15 TALVIAVLQFTA
-27 CSVQKQL
+27 CSVQQKL
-34 QKAANKNIINANE
+34 QKVANQNILEAGN
-47 LTGAHIGIHV
+47 LSGAHIGIHV
-57 YDPASNTN
+57 YDPASNAS
-65 LFSYQANKYF
+65 LFSYQSNKYF

-89 LKYLGDSVAAAQILA
+89 MQYLGDSVLAAQIA
-104 TDSGM
+104 STDSGM
-109 HVFATGDPTFLQ
+109 HVYASGDPTFLQ
-121 PEYASHPLLG
+121 PEYATHPLLN
-131 VLKNTKHIYLH
+131 VLKTTNKIYLH

-165 PSRSAFPMYGNVL
+165 PSRSAFPMYGNVV
-178 RVVKNAGQL
+178 RFAKNAGQL

-193 FKDSIKGLNTTIN
+193 FKDSIKGINATIN

-215 ANNQFLVQPAS
+215 ASNQFLVQPTA
-226 GSATLQ
+226 GNNTL
-232 EVPYRTSNWTNSS
+232 EEIPYRTSNWTTAP
-245 LTLEASLLSEAVGGG
+245 LVLEASLLSEALGGT
-260 IKVTAVDP
+260 KVIALDAAGETNAP
-268 ATDKNAPVTAT
+268 ATAT
-279 TIYSRPLDSLVTP
+279 KVYSRPLDSLLKP

-303 QALLMVGNKLHQSF
+303 QALLMVGKGLHQSF

-329 DLADLPQKP
+329 DLSDLAQKP
-338 SWVDG
+338 TWVDG

-348 YNLFTPQDFTTILDK
+348 YNLFTPENFTSILHK

-369 FERLQHIFPTGGEVG
+369 FERLQNIFPTGGEAG

-435 ASAVRK
+435 ASNVRK

>member
-1 MNRPMSS
+1 
-8 MVRIGKL
+8 MVRIGKA
-15 TALVIAVLQFSA
+15 TALLIAVLQFSA
-27 CSVQKQL
+27 CAVQQKL
-34 QKAANKNIINANE
+34 QKAANQNILEVNN
-47 LTGAHIGIHV
+47 LSGAHIGIHV
-57 YDPASNTN
+57 FDPSTNTN
-65 LFSYQANKYF
+65 LFSYQSNKYF

-89 LKYLGDSVAAAQILA
+89 LKYLGDSVLAALIAS

-109 HVFATGDPTFLQ
+109 HVYASGDPTFLQ
-121 PEYASHPLLG
+121 PEYATHPLFNI
-131 VLKNTKHIYLH
+131 LKNTNKIYLH

-165 PSRSAFPMYGNVL
+165 PSRSAFPMYGNVV
-178 RVVKNAGQL
+178 RVAKNAGQL
-187 TVTPSF
+187 SVTPSF
-193 FKDSIKGLNTTIN
+193 FKDSTKGINATVN
-206 KGFGVSRQM
+206 KGFSVSRQM
-215 ANNQFLVQPAS
+215 ASNQFEVQADTS
-226 GSATLQ
+226 KTKF
-232 EVPYRTSNWTNSS
+232 EEIPYRTSNWITAP
-245 LTLEASLLSEAVGGG
+245 LTLEASLLSEALGGT
-260 IKVTAVDP
+260 KVIALD
-268 ATDKNAPVTAT
+268 AGHENNAPSTAAK
-279 TIYSRPLDSLVTP
+279 IYSRPLDSLLKP

-303 QALLMVGNKLHQSF
+303 QALLMVGKGLHQSF

-329 DLADLPQKP
+329 DLADLAQKP
-338 SWVDG
+338 NWVDG

-348 YNLFTPQDFTTILDK
+348 YNLFTPENFTSILHK

-369 FERLQHIFPTGGEVG
+369 FERLQNIFPTGGEVG

-435 ASAVRK
+435 ASNVRK

>member
-1 MNRPMSS
+1 MNKMG
-8 MVRIGKL
+8 RISRMGKL

-27 CSVQKQL
+27 CSVQQKL
-34 QKAANKNIINANE
+34 QKAANQNIIEANN
-47 LTGAHIGIHV
+47 LSGAHIGIHV
-57 YDPASNTN
+57 FDPSSNTN
-65 LFSYQANKYF
+65 LFSYQSNKYF

-121 PEYASHPLLG
+121 PEYASHPLMD
-131 VLKNTKHIYLH
+131 VLKYTNKVYLH
-142 TPSFTAKPFGQGW
+142 APSFTAKPFGQGW

-165 PSRSAFPMYGNVL
+165 PSRSAFPMYGNVV
-178 RVVKNAGQL
+178 RYTKNAGQL
-187 TVTPSF
+187 TVAPLF
-193 FKDSIKGLNTTIN
+193 FKDSTKGLQATIN

-215 ANNQFLVQPAS
+215 ANNQFLVQPSS
-226 GSATLQ
+226 GNTTL
-232 EVPYRTSNWTNSS
+232 EEIPYRTSNWTTTS
-245 LTLEASLLSEAVGGG
+245 LTLEASLLSEALGGT
-260 IKVTAVDP
+260 KVIAADP
-268 ATDKNAPVTAT
+268 ASNKSVPVTAT
-279 TIYSRPLDSLVTP
+279 TIYSRPLDSLLKP

-303 QALLMVGNKLHQSF
+303 QALLMVGKGLHQSF

-329 DLADLPQKP
+329 DLADLAQKP

-348 YNLFTPQDFTTILDK
+348 YNLFTPENFTSILHK
-363 MYKAYS
+363 MYTTYS
-369 FERLQHIFPTGGEVG
+369 FERLQNIFPTGGEAG
-384 GTLSSNYKNLNGKIF
+384 GTLTSNYKNLNGKIF

>member
-1 MNRPMSS
+1 
-8 MVRIGKL
+8 MVRIGKA
-15 TALVIAVLQFSA
+15 TALVIAVLQFTA
-27 CSVQKQL
+27 CSVQQKL
-34 QKAANKNIINANE
+34 QKAANQNILEAGN
-47 LTGAHIGIHV
+47 LSGAHIGIHV
-57 YDPASNTN
+57 YDPASNAS
-65 LFSYQANKYF
+65 LFSYQSNKYF

-89 LKYLGDSVAAAQILA
+89 MQYLGDSVLAAQIA
-104 TDSGM
+104 STDSGM
-109 HVFATGDPTFLQ
+109 HVYASGDPTFLQ
-121 PEYASHPLLG
+121 PEYATHPLLN
-131 VLKNTKHIYLH
+131 VLKTTNKIYLH

-165 PSRSAFPMYGNVL
+165 PSRSAFPMYGNVV
-178 RVVKNAGQL
+178 RIAKNAGQL
-187 TVTPSF
+187 IVTPSF
-193 FKDSIKGLNTTIN
+193 FKDSIKGINASIN

-215 ANNQFLVQPAS
+215 ASNQFLVQPTTAS
-226 GSATLQ
+226 NTL
-232 EVPYRTSNWTNSS
+232 EEIPYRTSNWTTAP
-245 LTLEASLLSEAVGGG
+245 LILEASLLSEALGGT
-260 IKVTAVDP
+260 KVIALDAAGETNAP
-268 ATDKNAPVTAT
+268 ATAT
-279 TIYSRPLDSLVTP
+279 KVYSRPLDSLLKP

-303 QALLMVGNKLHQSF
+303 QALLMVGKGLHQSF

-329 DLADLPQKP
+329 DLSDLAQKP
-338 SWVDG
+338 TWVDG

-348 YNLFTPQDFTTILDK
+348 YNLFTPENFTSILHK

-369 FERLQHIFPTGGEVG
+369 FERLQNIFPTGGEVG

-435 ASAVRK
+435 ASNVRK

-450 YNKN
+450 YSKN

>member
-1 MNRPMSS
+1 MF
-8 MVRIGKL
+8 RIGKA
-15 TALVIAVLQFSA
+15 TALVIAMLQFTA
-27 CSVQKQL
+27 CSMQQKL
-34 QKAANKNIINANE
+34 QKAANQNILEAGN
-47 LTGAHIGIHV
+47 LSGAHIGIHV
-57 YDPASNTN
+57 YDPASNAS
-65 LFSYQANKYF
+65 LFSYQSNKYF

-89 LKYLGDSVAAAQILA
+89 MQYLGDSVLAAQIA
-104 TDSGM
+104 STDSGM
-109 HVFATGDPTFLQ
+109 HVYASGDPTFLQ
-121 PEYASHPLLG
+121 PEYATHPLLN
-131 VLKNTKHIYLH
+131 VLKTTNKIYLH

-165 PSRSAFPMYGNVL
+165 PSRSAFPMYGNVV
-178 RVVKNAGQL
+178 RFAKNAGQL

-193 FKDSIKGLNTTIN
+193 FKDSTKGINATIN

-215 ANNQFLVQPAS
+215 ASNQFLVQPTA
-226 GSATLQ
+226 GNTTL
-232 EVPYRTSNWTNSS
+232 EEIPYRTSNWTTAP
-245 LTLEASLLSEAVGGG
+245 LVLEASLLSEALGGT
-260 IKVTAVDP
+260 KVIALDAARET
-268 ATDKNAPVTAT
+268 NAPAAAT
-279 TIYSRPLDSLVTP
+279 KIYSRPLDSLLKP

-303 QALLMVGNKLHQSF
+303 QALLMVGKGLHQSF

-329 DLADLPQKP
+329 DLSDLAQKP
-338 SWVDG
+338 TWVDG

-348 YNLFTPQDFTTILDK
+348 YNLFTPENFTSILHK

-369 FERLQHIFPTGGEVG
+369 FERLQNIFPTGGEAG

-435 ASAVRK
+435 ASNVRK

>member
-1 MNRPMSS
+1 
-8 MVRIGKL
+8 MVRIGKATVL
-15 TALVIAVLQFSA
+15 MVAVLQFTA
-27 CSVQKQL
+27 CSVQQKL
-34 QKAANKNIINANE
+34 QKAANQNILEAGN
-47 LTGAHIGIHV
+47 LSGAHIGIHV
-57 YDPASNTN
+57 YDPASNAS
-65 LFSYQANKYF
+65 LFSYQSNKYF

-89 LKYLGDSVAAAQILA
+89 MQYLGDSVLAAQIA
-104 TDSGM
+104 STDSGM
-109 HVFATGDPTFLQ
+109 HVYASGDPTFLQ
-121 PEYASHPLLG
+121 PEYATHPLLN
-131 VLKNTKHIYLH
+131 VLKTTNKIYLH

-165 PSRSAFPMYGNVL
+165 PSRSAFPMYGNVV
-178 RVVKNAGQL
+178 RIAKNAGQL

-193 FKDSIKGLNTTIN
+193 FKDSIKGVNTTIN

-215 ANNQFLVQPAS
+215 ASNQFLVQPTA
-226 GSATLQ
+226 GNNTL
-232 EVPYRTSNWTNSS
+232 EEIPYRTSNWTTAP
-245 LTLEASLLSEAVGGG
+245 LVLEASLLSEALGGT
-260 IKVTAVDP
+260 KVIALDAARET
-268 ATDKNAPVTAT
+268 NAPAAAT
-279 TIYSRPLDSLVTP
+279 KIYSRPLDSLLKP

-303 QALLMVGNKLHQSF
+303 QALLMVGKGLHQSF

-329 DLADLPQKP
+329 DLSDLAQKP
-338 SWVDG
+338 TWVDG

-348 YNLFTPQDFTTILDK
+348 YNLFTPENFTSILHK

-369 FERLQHIFPTGGEVG
+369 FERLQNIFPTGGEAG

-435 ASAVRK
+435 ASNVRK

-450 YNKN
+450 YSKN